1 MKKVEWEF
9 VRRTAHYEIRRSCF
23 KGIPITF
30 RIWCNGVTEIRAD
43 NNLARANGYRSM
55 PEWINATVGLSRLK
69 NMFGEIPVWMRVAD
83 RKIFFCGS
91 PKTHTN

>member
-1 MKKVEWEF
+1 
-9 VRRTAHYEIRRSCF
+9 
-23 KGIPITF
+23 
-30 RIWCNGVTEIRAD
+30 
-43 NNLARANGYRSM
+43 M